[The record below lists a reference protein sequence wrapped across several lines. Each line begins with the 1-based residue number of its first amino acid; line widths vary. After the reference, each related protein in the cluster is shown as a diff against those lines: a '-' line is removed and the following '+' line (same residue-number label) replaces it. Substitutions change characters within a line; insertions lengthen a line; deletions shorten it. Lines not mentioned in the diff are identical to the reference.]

1 MLSSVKIEY
10 TDHGDPRDP
19 RMHPRREDAM
29 DARILTVAETGFSML
44 DIYSGHRDRPF
55 AHMESQ
61 EALQAFA
68 DKINVSGQADY
79 LPNQRV
85 AAVPRRF
92 FRDLA
97 DSTDPEHLEQFKA
110 VIKDF
115 FLRHVDEFAAKNL
128 FVDYRVSPDPVPMKY
143 VEATIEV
150 LNSLP
155 EYACV
160 RRVMF
165 FTKLREWM
173 LPADFDSR
181 AEFERVTHG
190 IWPRNW

>member
-1 MLSSVKIEY
+1 
-10 TDHGDPRDP
+10 
-19 RMHPRREDAM
+19 MHPRREDAM